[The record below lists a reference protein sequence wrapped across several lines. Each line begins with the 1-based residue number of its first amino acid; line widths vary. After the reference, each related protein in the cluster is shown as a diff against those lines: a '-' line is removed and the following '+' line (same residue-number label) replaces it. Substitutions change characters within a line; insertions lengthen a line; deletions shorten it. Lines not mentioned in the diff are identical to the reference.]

1 MENDDVAAFSAQA
14 VVNGDSGHD
23 MENDDVAAFSAQA
36 VGNGDSGHHTE
47 NGDVAAFSAQAV
59 GNGDS
64 GHHTE
69 NGDVAAFSAQAVGN
83 GDSGHHTENG
93 DMAAFSAQA
102 VGNGDSESSF
112 WDIIADSHMKLESYN
127 DQPYDQEMSELIS
140 NFMPSAAAI
149 MSASMNLAHSSV
161 PSTNLAVYEDF
172 GTLPSSPLLIG
183 NHQLFSGLDP
193 SHFVNFGSRPD
204 GTSFRTKPAID
215 SILYRLMFLPF
226 CAVLSKPIVRE
237 DGLLLVGT
245 EAVVD
250 LSHSFGDKNRIF
262 VTNFLN
268 SPGSAQPPAH
278 ILVEREVRDI
288 QWMGA
293 QAAILAIGK
302 EIQLIHL
309 GSESCRLQNPI
320 NSVHSGTIRELA
332 VSPTKSSY
340 VLSGGFDET
349 VVLTDLRNHGD
360 PQAAAII
367 GKFDASDVVS
377 SVRWA
382 PSDFQLSWTT
392 DGGDF
397 QVVDTRVRSP
407 QLQLPLYK
415 FQNLAAFGGLFTH
428 EYLSS
433 FNIAL
438 GFERGHIAFVDIRMP
453 RQHSCTS
460 TIESKLTS
468 TGEIRRSKTD
478 KIAIF
483 GRGGF
488 STANIDGTANTLEQ
502 ITLQQ
507 QRTLP
512 SYKTSGGFSY
522 ERGVYLAV
530 SDNMGIVSVY
540 TDDTI
545 FGSSPPFIDSCGGW

>member
-1 MENDDVAAFSAQA
+1 MLNNLTNHFS
-14 VVNGDSGHD
+14 H
-23 MENDDVAAFSAQA
+23 
-36 VGNGDSGHHTE
+36 
-47 NGDVAAFSAQAV
+47 
-59 GNGDS
+59 
-64 GHHTE
+64 
-69 NGDVAAFSAQAVGN
+69 
-83 GDSGHHTENG
+83 
-93 DMAAFSAQA
+93 
-102 VGNGDSESSF
+102 
-112 WDIIADSHMKLESYN
+112 AD
-127 DQPYDQEMSELIS
+127 
-140 NFMPSAAAI
+140 
-149 MSASMNLAHSSV
+149 
-161 PSTNLAVYEDF
+161 
-172 GTLPSSPLLIG
+172 
-183 NHQLFSGLDP
+183 
-193 SHFVNFGSRPD
+193 
-204 GTSFRTKPAID
+204 
-215 SILYRLMFLPF
+215 
-226 CAVLSKPIVRE
+226 
-237 DGLLLVGT
+237 
-245 EAVVD
+245 
-250 LSHSFGDKNRIF
+250 
-262 VTNFLN
+262 
-268 SPGSAQPPAH
+268 
-278 ILVEREVRDI
+278 
-288 QWMGA
+288 
-293 QAAILAIGK
+293 
-302 EIQLIHL
+302 
-309 GSESCRLQNPI
+309 PI

-483 GRGGF
+483 GRGGTDSDVLPVSPPPISMEQLIPWSRLPCTF
-488 STANIDGTANTLEQ
+488 NHLTLCPRCV
-502 ITLQQ
+502 LNWLVLNDCRQQ

-530 SDNMGIVSVY
+530 SDKYTLIEVCVKGVLTDLLQFDDTSMGIVSVY

>member
-1 MENDDVAAFSAQA
+1 MLNNLTNHFS
-14 VVNGDSGHD
+14 H
-23 MENDDVAAFSAQA
+23 
-36 VGNGDSGHHTE
+36 
-47 NGDVAAFSAQAV
+47 
-59 GNGDS
+59 
-64 GHHTE
+64 
-69 NGDVAAFSAQAVGN
+69 
-83 GDSGHHTENG
+83 
-93 DMAAFSAQA
+93 
-102 VGNGDSESSF
+102 
-112 WDIIADSHMKLESYN
+112 AD
-127 DQPYDQEMSELIS
+127 
-140 NFMPSAAAI
+140 
-149 MSASMNLAHSSV
+149 
-161 PSTNLAVYEDF
+161 
-172 GTLPSSPLLIG
+172 
-183 NHQLFSGLDP
+183 
-193 SHFVNFGSRPD
+193 
-204 GTSFRTKPAID
+204 
-215 SILYRLMFLPF
+215 
-226 CAVLSKPIVRE
+226 
-237 DGLLLVGT
+237 
-245 EAVVD
+245 
-250 LSHSFGDKNRIF
+250 
-262 VTNFLN
+262 
-268 SPGSAQPPAH
+268 
-278 ILVEREVRDI
+278 
-288 QWMGA
+288 
-293 QAAILAIGK
+293 
-302 EIQLIHL
+302 
-309 GSESCRLQNPI
+309 PI

>member
-1 MENDDVAAFSAQA
+1 MPSSSVSSISPAGTLSSPPAEQVSTGPKLTAPISTAVVDSMPTLEEHGDSAHDTEHGNAAAFSAQSG
-14 VVNGDSGHD
+14 GD
-23 MENDDVAAFSAQA
+23 
-36 VGNGDSGHHTE
+36 GD
-47 NGDVAAFSAQAV
+47 N
-59 GNGDS
+59 
-64 GHHTE
+64 
-69 NGDVAAFSAQAVGN
+69 
-83 GDSGHHTENG
+83 
-93 DMAAFSAQA
+93 
-102 VGNGDSESSF
+102 ESSF
-112 WDIIADSHMKLESYN
+112 WDIIADSHMKLESYG
-127 DQPYDQEMSELIS
+127 DKPYDQEMGEPVSS
-140 NFMPSAAAI
+140 FMPSTAAI
-149 MSASMNLAHSSV
+149 MSASMNLAHSSD

-193 SHFVNFGSRPD
+193 SHFVNFGSRQD
-204 GTSFRTKPAID
+204 GTSFP
-215 SILYRLMFLPF
+215 
-226 CAVLSKPIVRE
+226 LSKPIVRE

-245 EAVVD
+245 EAVANA
-250 LSHSFGDKNRIF
+250 SNSIGERNRIF
-262 VTNFLN
+262 VTNFFN
-268 SPGSAQPPAH
+268 STGTAQPPAH

-309 GSESCRLQNPI
+309 GNGSCRLQNPI

-349 VVLTDLRNHGD
+349 IVLTDLRNHGD

-438 GFERGHIAFVDIRMP
+438 GFEQGHIAFVDIRMP

-460 TIESKLTS
+460 TIESKLTG

-488 STANIDGTANTLEQ
+488 STANIDETANALEQ

-507 QRTLP
+507 QCTLP

-522 ERGVYLAV
+522 ERGGYLAV

-545 FGSSPPFIDSCGGW
+545 FGSSPPFVDSCGAGEAHLIKCGKHEQSSCHLH